1 MHYIV
6 ALGAAFA
13 ALVGCALGADLSP
26 TYAAASWNPGPR
38 LELGGFATSPTPDK
52 YDSAAQ
58 LAGDAPQAA
67 DQTPDGAGA
76 LENTADTDT
85 ATDPPVATDG
95 GQVSAQPR

>member
-13 ALVGCALGADLSP
+13 ALAGSVLGSDLSP

-52 YDSAAQ
+52 YDGAAQ
-58 LAGDAPQAA
+58 IPADASPETPYSTAA
-67 DQTPDGAGA
+67 PDTTV
-76 LENTADTDT
+76 TADMTINSP
-85 ATDPPVATDG
+85 APAY
-95 GQVSAQPR
+95 SAQISAPPR